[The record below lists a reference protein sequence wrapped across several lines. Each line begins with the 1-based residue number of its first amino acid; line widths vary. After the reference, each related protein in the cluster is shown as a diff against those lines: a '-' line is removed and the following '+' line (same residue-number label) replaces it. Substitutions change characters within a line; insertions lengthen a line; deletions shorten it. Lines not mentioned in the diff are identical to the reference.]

1 MAARASKQTPPDEEN
16 VWYTATKL
24 DRSDLSPLTRGK
36 PRPSSTRRRALR
48 LISAHTGKT
57 PRLSD
62 RSCHVTA
69 HPRSREE
76 NIDAWQLPER
86 HVGSSPLTR
95 GKPSRRK
102 TPTLNTG
109 LIPAHAG
116 KTVASWRIRQAA
128 RAHPRSRGEN
138 YRPGHCEHRCD
149 GSSPLTRGKR
159 RLRGRRICR
168 VGLIPAHAGKTLLRA
183 ARILRRRAHPR
194 SRGENDSGCRKTD
207 HGEGSSPLTRGK
219 RPHERNAEMHIRLI
233 PAHAGKTSCGRST
246 ARAGTA
252 HPRSRGENSRCKRR
266 RCWSAGSS
274 PLTRGKPSWKGPE
287 DLDKRLI
294 PAHAGKTGY
303 QPHVST
309 PPSAHPRSRGENA
322 RYVSPQASSD
332 GSSPLTRGKRNLC
345 VFGHFS
351 CRLIPAHA
359 GKTAIQSAYK
369 HSCSA
374 HPRSRGEND
383 GSRLALRRIVGSSP
397 LTRGKRKLR
406 SRWSSTS
413 RLIPAHAGKT
423 TRTPPQAMRTAAH
436 PRSRGEN
443 ENCSVLAVLT
453 PGSSPLT
460 RGKHEPRSPPG
471 CCPGLIPAHAGKT
484 DLALVSID
492 AREAHPRSRGENM
505 FIAPVP

>member
-1 MAARASKQTPPDEEN
+1 
-16 VWYTATKL
+16 
-24 DRSDLSPLTRGK
+24 
-36 PRPSSTRRRALR
+36 
-48 LISAHTGKT
+48 
-57 PRLSD
+57 
-62 RSCHVTA
+62 
-69 HPRSREE
+69 
-76 NIDAWQLPER
+76 
-86 HVGSSPLTR
+86 
-95 GKPSRRK
+95 
-102 TPTLNTG
+102 
-109 LIPAHAG
+109 
-116 KTVASWRIRQAA
+116 
-128 RAHPRSRGEN
+128 
-138 YRPGHCEHRCD
+138 
-149 GSSPLTRGKR
+149 
-159 RLRGRRICR
+159 
-168 VGLIPAHAGKTLLRA
+168 
-183 ARILRRRAHPR
+183 
-194 SRGENDSGCRKTD
+194 
-207 HGEGSSPLTRGK
+207 
-219 RPHERNAEMHIRLI
+219 MHIRLI

-423 TRTPPQAMRTAAH
+423 CSLPRSHRRVRAH

-443 ENCSVLAVLT
+443 AVKALVNQRLEGSSPLTRGKQDGPNYIAGRLRLIPAHAGKTVSGLGGHFGLPAHPRSRGENLSRVAWMPPT

-460 RGKHEPRSPPG
+460 RGKRPCPSHPG
-471 CCPGLIPAHAGKT
+471 RPSGLIPAHAGKT
-484 DLALVSID
+484 SQ
-492 AREAHPRSRGENM
+492 R
-505 FIAPVP
+505 